1 MAQSLWAW
9 WRRKRGLP
17 VGAAAAFVLAAAV
30 PVSAQYLGTR
40 SYANRPSLSPPSKK
54 LTNEFGR
61 VGSRLGGNYAGTPG
75 RSPGNVAMTT
85 IGGDL
90 PQTGF
95 SGSRA
100 GAARQQGQVGY
111 QPSSARLL
119 AGGRGGSQ
127 LTAQASWLRY
137 ARPGTLLQRVQNTAF
152 LGASPTGARWQGA
165 FDRDTT
171 RLGSWGAP
179 ELLARRAQAESQ
191 LDLPPVGEASSAVE
205 STPAPRLT
213 MEQVI
218 KNRLD
223 SRGEMY
229 EARAREAFKAG
240 RYQEA
245 VSLLSLADTTALGD
259 PKRRIPLKLAL
270 VYAHMA
276 AREFSESLNAL
287 FWVLGE
293 VGEDGI
299 GDAAAVFNRFRDVRG
314 TLYADP
320 GDYAAHAELADRFAV
335 SQLRDPTFRALR
347 AMAAWGRGDVNRAI
361 PVARELAEEVR
372 SPIAELGAQA
382 AAAKQEAETARS
394 RVDEARRLLREAQDP
409 DVAQAQVTAAREAMD
424 VSLNAGV
431 RESKIREQERKLQPW
446 ARLQVIM
453 EQAAQAGLP
462 VETEGSSSPTETGTV
477 PSESPVPVSP

>member
-1 MAQSLWAW
+1 MAESSWPW
-9 WRRKRGLP
+9 WRRKRGFP
-17 VGAAAAFVLAAAV
+17 VGAAAAFVLAATV
-30 PVSAQYLGTR
+30 PVSAQNLGTR
-40 SYANRPSLSPPSKK
+40 SYATRPSLSPPSKK

-61 VGSRLGGNYAGTPG
+61 VGSRLGGNDAGTLG

-90 PQTGF
+90 RQA
-95 SGSRA
+95 GSRA
-100 GAARQQGQVGY
+100 GAARQQGGAY
-111 QPSSARLL
+111 QPSSTRLL

-127 LTAQASWLRY
+127 LTAQAPWLRY

-179 ELLARRAQAESQ
+179 ELLTRRAQTDSQ
-191 LDLPPVGEASSAVE
+191 IDLPPVGEDSSAVE
-205 STPAPRLT
+205 SMPAPRLT

-259 PKRRIPLKLAL
+259 AKRRIPLKLTL

-276 AREFSESLNAL
+276 ARQFSESLNAL
-287 FWVLGE
+287 SWVLGE

-299 GDAAAVFNRFRDVRG
+299 GDAAAVFNQFRDVG
-314 TLYADP
+314 GMLYADS
-320 GDYAAHAELADRFAV
+320 GDYAAHAEMADRFAA
-335 SQLRDPTFRALR
+335 SQLREPTFRALR

-361 PVARELAEEVR
+361 PVARELAEEMR
-372 SPIAELGAQA
+372 RPIAELSVQA

-409 DVAQAQVTAAREAMD
+409 DVAQAQVVAAREAMD

-462 VETEGSSSPTETGTV
+462 VETGRGSSPTEAGTV
-477 PSESPVPVSP
+477 RSEPPAPVSP